1 MVKFQFSYLQGGTET
16 IKSYC
21 SIKLTRSKPFCLY
34 LIERTIG
41 GGKANEAILEPK

>member
-16 IKSYC
+16 IKFYS
-21 SIKLTRSKPFCLY
+21 SIKFTWSKPFCLY

-41 GGKANEAILEPK
+41 RGKANEAILEPK